1 MPQLMRL
8 LVYEY
13 DTKSVEDVQV
23 VKSAS
28 DNDLQ
33 IGIYRYRF
41 LFICPFQ
48 RRMFYYFIY
57 LGGRNA

>member
-33 IGIYRYRF
+33 IGIYTDIDFY
-41 LFICPFQ
+41 LFVLFKGEC
-48 RRMFYYFIY
+48 FIILY
-57 LGGRNA
+57 I

>member
-33 IGIYRYRF
+33 IGIYTDIVFY
-41 LFICPFQ
+41 LFVLFKGEC
-48 RRMFYYFIY
+48 FIILY
-57 LGGRNA
+57 I